1 MYKKRLQQTKR
12 FQQLIHVFMKKG
24 FSHKLFVLGLVEKEQ
39 RQAMR
44 TSERDQGIKLREAF
58 QELGPTFVKLGQILS
73 TRRDMFP
80 QDVLDELAKLQN
92 DVAPVPFE
100 DIREIVE
107 QQLDG
112 PLEELFES
120 FQEVPLAAASIGQV
134 HIAHLLSGEEVA
146 VKVQRPNIEQT
157 MMLDLEILQ
166 YVAQLME
173 AKIARA
179 KEIGI
184 AQMIDEFAVSLRQ
197 ELDYRVE
204 GRNGERIARQ
214 FIDDETIHIPA
225 IFWPQSTS
233 KVLTMEMVRGVKVS
247 HLEELQAQHT
257 NLPLIAERLAN
268 AMLTQI
274 FDYGYFHG
282 DPHPGNIYVLPN
294 NVVALLDFG
303 MIGRLTEDMKY
314 EFSALLYYA
323 QRKNARRMVG
333 VFERMQLIQEETNR
347 AKFTQDLQDFIDDHY
362 DVTLDTLD
370 VSALLNE
377 VMAIANSHQ
386 IAMPSD
392 MTILGKALLTIEGV
406 IHDLDPQ
413 FKLIDVVKPFAVRSV
428 EQRFEPK
435 HLANDAVNEA
445 LDQLENLREVP
456 GTVKGILKK
465 LERGHVGVEM
475 KIGDEEKLMRRF
487 DRMIN
492 QVSLAII
499 LLAFSILMVGLII
512 GAAIANQTT
521 LLWRLP
527 VIEIGAVVATL
538 MFVYLLVAI
547 YKSGKL

>member
-12 FQQLIHVFMKKG
+12 FQQLIRVFMKKG
-24 FSHKLFVLGLVEKEQ
+24 FSHKLFALGLVEKEKQ
-39 RQAMR
+39 QATR

-58 QELGPTFVKLGQILS
+58 QELGPTFVKLGQVLS

-92 DVAPVPFE
+92 DVAPVAFE
-100 DIREIVE
+100 EIRAIVE
-107 QQLDG
+107 QQLDSS
-112 PLEELFES
+112 LEELFES

-134 HIAHLLSGEEVA
+134 HIARLFSGEEVA

-157 MMLDLEILQ
+157 IMLDLEILQ
-166 YVAQLME
+166 YIAQLME
-173 AKIARA
+173 AKMARA
-179 KEIGI
+179 KAIGM

-204 GRNGERIARQ
+204 GRNSERIARQ
-214 FIDDETIHIPA
+214 FIADATIHIPT
-225 IFWPQSTS
+225 IFWPQTTS
-233 KVLTMEMVRGVKVS
+233 KVLTMEMVRGIKVS
-247 HLEELQAQHT
+247 YIKELQAHHT
-257 NLPLIAERLAN
+257 DLSLIAERLAN

-303 MIGRLTEDMKY
+303 MVGRLTEDMKY

-333 VFERMQLIQEETNR
+333 VFERMQLLQEETNR

-377 VMAIANSHQ
+377 VMAIANRHH

-413 FKLIDVVKPFAVRSV
+413 FKLIDVVKPFAIRSV
-428 EQRFEPK
+428 KQRFEPK
-435 HLANDAVNEA
+435 RLANEAVNEA

-456 GTVKGILKK
+456 GTVKGFLKK

-527 VIEIGAVVATL
+527 VIEIGAVVATF
-538 MFVYLLVAI
+538 MFGYLLFAI
-547 YKSGKL
+547 YRSGKL

>member
-24 FSHKLFVLGLVEKEQ
+24 FSHKLFALGLVEKEKQ
-39 RQAMR
+39 QAMR

-92 DVAPVPFE
+92 DVAPVPFA

-112 PLEELFES
+112 SLEELFES

-134 HIAHLLSGEEVA
+134 HMAHLLSGEEVA

-179 KEIGI
+179 KAIGI

-214 FIDDETIHIPA
+214 FIGDETIHIPA

-233 KVLTMEMVRGVKVS
+233 KVLTMEMVRGVKVN
-247 HLEELQAQHT
+247 HVEELQAQHT
-257 NLPLIAERLAN
+257 NLSMIAERLAN

-377 VMAIANSHQ
+377 VMAIANRHQ

-435 HLANDAVNEA
+435 KLANEAVNEA

-521 LLWRLP
+521 LLCRLP

-538 MFVYLLVAI
+538 MFVYLLFAI

>member
-24 FSHKLFVLGLVEKEQ
+24 FSHKLFALGLVEKEKQ
-39 RQAMR
+39 QAMR

-92 DVAPVPFE
+92 DVAPVPFA

-112 PLEELFES
+112 SLEELFES

-134 HIAHLLSGEEVA
+134 HMAHLLSGEEVA

-179 KEIGI
+179 KAIGI
-184 AQMIDEFAVSLRQ
+184 EQMIDEFAVSLRQ

-214 FIDDETIHIPA
+214 FIGDETIHIPA

-247 HLEELQAQHT
+247 HVEELQAQHT
-257 NLPLIAERLAN
+257 NLSMIAERLAN

-377 VMAIANSHQ
+377 VMAIANRHQ

-435 HLANDAVNEA
+435 KLANEAVNEA

-456 GTVKGILKK
+456 FTVKGILKK

-538 MFVYLLVAI
+538 MFVYLLFAI

>member
-12 FQQLIHVFMKKG
+12 FQQLIRVFMKKG
-24 FSHKLFVLGLVEKEQ
+24 FSHKLFALGLVEKEKQ
-39 RQAMR
+39 QATR

-58 QELGPTFVKLGQILS
+58 QELGPTFVKLGQVLS

-80 QDVLDELAKLQN
+80 QDVLEELAKLQN
-92 DVAPVPFE
+92 DVAPVAFE
-100 DIREIVE
+100 EIRAIVE
-107 QQLDG
+107 QQLDSS
-112 PLEELFES
+112 LEELFES

-134 HIAHLLSGEEVA
+134 HIARLFSGEEVA

-157 MMLDLEILQ
+157 IMLDLEILQ
-166 YVAQLME
+166 YIAQLME
-173 AKIARA
+173 AKMARA
-179 KEIGI
+179 KAIGI

-204 GRNGERIARQ
+204 GRNSERIARQ
-214 FIDDETIHIPA
+214 FIADATIHIPT
-225 IFWPQSTS
+225 IFWPQTTS
-233 KVLTMEMVRGVKVS
+233 KVLTMEMVRGIKVS
-247 HLEELQAQHT
+247 HIKELQAHHT
-257 NLPLIAERLAN
+257 DLSLIAERLAN

-303 MIGRLTEDMKY
+303 MVGRLTEDMKY

-333 VFERMQLIQEETNR
+333 VFERMQLLQEETNR

-377 VMAIANSHQ
+377 VMAIANHHH

-413 FKLIDVVKPFAVRSV
+413 FKLIDVVKPFAIRSV
-428 EQRFEPK
+428 KQRFEPK
-435 HLANDAVNEA
+435 RLANEAVNEA

-527 VIEIGAVVATL
+527 VIEIGAVVATF
-538 MFVYLLVAI
+538 MFGYLLFAI
-547 YKSGKL
+547 YRSGKL

>member
-24 FSHKLFVLGLVEKEQ
+24 FSHKLFALGLVEKEKQ
-39 RQAMR
+39 QAMR
-44 TSERDQGIKLREAF
+44 TSERGQGIKLREAF

-92 DVAPVPFE
+92 DVAPVPFA

-112 PLEELFES
+112 SLEELFES

-134 HIAHLLSGEEVA
+134 HMAHLLSGEEVA

-179 KEIGI
+179 KAIGI
-184 AQMIDEFAVSLRQ
+184 EQMIDEFAVSLRQ

-214 FIDDETIHIPA
+214 FIGDETIHIPA

-247 HLEELQAQHT
+247 HVEELQAQHT
-257 NLPLIAERLAN
+257 NLSMIAERLAN

-377 VMAIANSHQ
+377 VMAIANRHQ

-435 HLANDAVNEA
+435 KLANEAVNEA

-538 MFVYLLVAI
+538 MFVYLLFAI